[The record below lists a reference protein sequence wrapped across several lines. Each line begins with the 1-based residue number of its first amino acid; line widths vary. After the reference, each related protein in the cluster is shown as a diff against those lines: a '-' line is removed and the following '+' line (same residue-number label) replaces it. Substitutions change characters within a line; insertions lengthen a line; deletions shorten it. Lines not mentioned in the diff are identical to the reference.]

1 MRRCRRIG
9 IGVLLAAWLLGTAAC
24 GGGEKPPVYAGAEE
38 RPYEIVAG
46 SSVPYKVNEKIYKEK
61 KKAFQFT
68 YRDKEN
74 MYVAIG
80 YGEQPTGGFG
90 IRVLTVRETEE
101 SILIETEL
109 VAPEAGEVVTPAPFS
124 PYLVLKM
131 AASEKSVRFIG
142 TPAQE

>member
-1 MRRCRRIG
+1 M
-9 IGVLLAAWLLGTAAC
+9 
-24 GGGEKPPVYAGAEE
+24 
-38 RPYEIVAG
+38 
-46 SSVPYKVNEKIYKEK
+46 PYKVNEKIYKEK

-90 IRVLTVRETEE
+90 IRVLTVQETEE

>member
-1 MRRCRRIG
+1 
-9 IGVLLAAWLLGTAAC
+9 
-24 GGGEKPPVYAGAEE
+24 
-38 RPYEIVAG
+38 
-46 SSVPYKVNEKIYKEK
+46 
-61 KKAFQFT
+61 
-68 YRDKEN
+68 

-124 PYLVLKM
+124 P
-131 AASEKSVRFIG
+131 
-142 TPAQE
+142 